1 MAKAHVNPEAW
12 AKKVRRRKRI
22 LIPLGIV
29 LVVAVVAGWVLKK
42 SVLPELRHRHAY
54 EQAEEAM
61 RLGNVQEAIDQF
73 SVLWYY
79 KDAAA
84 RATELVASAQKDD
97 ALLQTI
103 QNAQLGDTLC
113 LGRWEQDGWSE
124 NGPEP
129 IEWLV
134 MGEDD
139 GLLLLM
145 SKNILDSVPFNETT
159 EKVTWEDCTLRS
171 WLNETF
177 YADAFSQDEKLF
189 VAKSVVNTADNPVSH
204 TKGGEKTEDHVFILS
219 FNELIVC
226 SAANPNL
233 EDLSAAPTRYAIDQG
248 AEYNSEWKSAAWWIR
263 MPGLEQ
269 SCAGY
274 CDMTGNPLY
283 NCPVSR
289 KGLGVRPAIWVFSPG
304 RHVEQEQQAG

>member
-1 MAKAHVNPEAW
+1 MARAHVDPEAW

-29 LVVAVVAGWVLKK
+29 LVFGLVAGWILKK
-42 SVLPELRHRHAY
+42 SVLPEMRNRRAY
-54 EQAEEAM
+54 EHAEAAL

-84 RATELVASAQKDD
+84 RATELVVSAQKDNS
-97 ALLQTI
+97 LLQTV
-103 QNAQLGDTLC
+103 QGAQLGDILTLGC
-113 LGRWEQDGWSE
+113 WEQDGLTE

-129 IEWLV
+129 IEWFV

-139 GLLLLM
+139 GLLLLL
-145 SKNILDSVPFNETT
+145 SKNVLDSVPYHETA
-159 EKVTWEDCTLRS
+159 ENVTWADCTLRN

-177 YADAFSQDEKLF
+177 YPDAFSQDEKTL
-189 VAKSVVNTADNPVSH
+189 VAKSVVTTADNPASH
-204 TKGGEKTEDHVFILS
+204 AKGGEKTEDYVFILS
-219 FNELIVC
+219 FNELLVC
-226 SAANPNL
+226 SAVNPSM
-233 EDLSAAPTRYAIDQG
+233 EEISAAPTRYAIAQG
-248 AEYNSEWKSAAWWIR
+248 VEYNSDWKSASWWIR
-263 MPGLEQ
+263 MPGMDQ

-274 CDMTGNPLY
+274 CDVTGSPLY

-304 RHVEQEQQAG
+304 RHVEQEKQAE